1 MKVYSNNNDIIFLM
15 GASTT
20 QWAFISEP
28 VFAVPLVVR
37 ELFWQQTSF
46 NQKTAIKKVQ
56 QAKAELLTA
65 STD

>member
-1 MKVYSNNNDIIFLM
+1 M

-20 QWAFISEP
+20 EWAFISEP

-46 NQKTAIKKVQ
+46 NQKTAIKKMQ

>member
-1 MKVYSNNNDIIFLM
+1 M

-20 QWAFISEP
+20 EWAFISEP
-28 VFAVPLVVR
+28 VFAVPLVVG

-56 QAKAELLTA
+56 QEKAELLTA